1 MLSNFHKLHPLD
13 TMNLKRISTILL
25 LAAAIAGAASA
36 QTSTK
41 LTAMKASDY
50 GLIYTLPL
58 TAFEVT
64 IAAEKIVK
72 TPGEYYLYA
81 GKYLK
86 TTPIMERSVEWRITE
101 AVITPIGVADPEQR
115 YVATFKGGAGTFMTV
130 TDGNFPLSVNDEAY
144 TGAVATP
151 QLPKPVKA
159 TPTILESAA
168 AREAV
173 TPEMIRSTSSMKR
186 AQLAAEKIYELRTN
200 RSEIISGQADA
211 MPSDGAAMKLALDQ
225 LSLQEEALTAM
236 FNGTE
241 QRSVEVMT
249 FSVAVP
255 AEGEPSRQV
264 VARLS
269 ATDGLVAPDDLS
281 GAPIYLT
288 ITPVSRGELP
298 LTDKGEPRS
307 FPKGGVAYRIP
318 GTARVDLTFDD
329 RTIAGGTFDVAQ
341 YGVVFG
347 LDPSLFTN
355 KKSPSYLHFNPLTG
369 AVRELG
375 TVQ

>member
-1 MLSNFHKLHPLD
+1 M
-13 TMNLKRISTILL
+13 KRLFAAM
-25 LAAAIAGAASA
+25 LAAAVIATAMQA

-41 LTAMKASDY
+41 LTATKASDF

-64 IAAEKIVK
+64 IAVEKTVK
-72 TPGEYYLYA
+72 EPGEYYKYA

-86 TTPIMERSVEWRITE
+86 TTPVMKRTVDWRITE
-101 AVITPIGVADPEQR
+101 AVITPVGVADPDQR
-115 YVATFKGGAGTFMTV
+115 YLATFKGGTGTFMTV
-130 TDGNFPLSVNDEAY
+130 NDSNFPIAINDDSYGGDLSAPE
-144 TGAVATP
+144 
-151 QLPKPVKA
+151 LPRAVKA
-159 TPTILESAA
+159 APTILESAA

-173 TPEMIRSTSSMKR
+173 TPEMIKSSSSLKR

-225 LSLQEEALTAM
+225 ISLQEEALTAM
-236 FNGTE
+236 FVGTE
-241 QRSVEVMT
+241 QKSIEVAT
-249 FSVAVP
+249 FSVSVP
-255 AEGEPSRQV
+255 AEGEPERQV

-269 ATDGLVAPDDLS
+269 ALDGLVGPEDLS
-281 GAPIYLT
+281 GAPIYIT
-288 ITPVSRGELP
+288 ITPQSRGELP
-298 LTDKGEPRS
+298 LTEKGEPRT

-318 GTARVDLTFDD
+318 GKALVELTYEGK
-329 RTIAGGTFDVAQ
+329 TIAKGTFDVAQ

-347 LDPSLFTN
+347 LDPGLFTN

-369 AVRELG
+369 GVRELG
-375 TVQ
+375 SMKE